1 MAIAFGGRDDS
12 ATRLWESLRCVDPS
26 AEKWEVN
33 HVGEFGLEEST
44 RTRAA
49 TVSSC
54 ATWASRSRESF
65 SGRPEGE
72 ALLVNSLGSR
82 RTLESTHMG

>member
-1 MAIAFGGRDDS
+1 MPIGFGGQDDS
-12 ATRLWESLRCVDPS
+12 ATRFWESLRSVDPS

-33 HVGEFGLEEST
+33 HVGESGLEEST

-54 ATWASRSRESF
+54 ATWASRTLVSF
-65 SGRPEGE
+65 SERPEGE

-82 RTLESTHMG
+82 RTLESTPIG